1 MFRHFRVFACCCIV
15 FPSGLDAS
23 VHKQLA
29 YVYDDWAHKKALIEN
44 NSTVS
49 TASTVSTSRIVLTNH
64 FDGAAYLFIL
74 FFLVLPRPISESRST
89 SLHSVPTAGRRED
102 RQITLSH
109 RIRPSSV
116 DLPLPGTVC

>member
-1 MFRHFRVFACCCIV
+1 MFIVQAKRLVKPTLLFYKLQFVFRRFRVFACCCIV

-49 TASTVSTSRIVLTNH
+49 TGTASTVSTSRIVLTNQ
-64 FDGAAYLFIL
+64 F
-74 FFLVLPRPISESRST
+74 
-89 SLHSVPTAGRRED
+89 
-102 RQITLSH
+102 
-109 RIRPSSV
+109 
-116 DLPLPGTVC
+116 